1 MPNLIGY
8 PRAIELIVG
17 GLDLDAKT
25 GERWGYFNRS
35 LPSTEL
41 TSFVNKF
48 VQRVSSFDPAAV
60 RASKQAL
67 QLTLPDF
74 TEGLIEENNLFN
86 ERNNSENGRNLMRQ
100 FLKMGGQTIDQELRI
115 EDFVLEVANEIN
127 SED

>member
-17 GLDLDAKT
+17 GLDLDAAT

-35 LPSTEL
+35 LPSAEL

-86 ERNNSENGRNLMRQ
+86 ERNHSENGRHLMHR
-100 FLKMGGQTIDQELRI
+100 FLKLGGQTSEQELRI
-115 EDFVLEVANEIN
+115 EDFVLEVVNEANFK
-127 SED
+127 D